1 MGIEYDV
8 DYSLHKLEFKPQN
21 DKRFLPYVFNYC
33 LDKELKAT
41 QMATTNFIAVHNY
54 DHIRRP
60 I

>member
-21 DKRFLPYVFNYC
+21 DKRFMQYVFNHC
-33 LDKELKAT
+33 RGKELKAT
-41 QMATTNFIAVHNY
+41 HFDAVHDY
-54 DHIRRP
+54 DYIRRP